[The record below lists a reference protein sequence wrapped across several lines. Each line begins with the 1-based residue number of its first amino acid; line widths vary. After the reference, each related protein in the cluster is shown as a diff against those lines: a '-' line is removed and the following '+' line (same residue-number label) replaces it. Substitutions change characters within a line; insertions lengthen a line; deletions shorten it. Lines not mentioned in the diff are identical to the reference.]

1 MLAKKKTKFKT
12 IKELSFRL
20 KPTKS
25 HDADPTI
32 NAK

>member
-12 IKELSFRL
+12 ISDESLRAT
-20 KPTKS
+20 PTTN